1 MTKPAKKQH
10 TTRRKRATSKADS
23 RAAAKKT
30 VSLKERLNKAWRR
43 LTQRR
48 QAFLRR
54 RPHRSFRV
62 TKRRDYRRSL
72 KLPGYFALT
81 KQAWQLM
88 RKHWRIFVG
97 LAAIYAVLGVLLS
110 GLMSQ
115 DTYQQLKDTIN
126 EANQGGAL
134 GAVMPTLTLFAGV
147 VTSQLGG
154 SSTGGVA
161 SSQQVI
167 GTLIGL
173 YIWLTTIWLVRGVT
187 AGKRPKIR
195 DGLYNAGA
203 PVIALSVLVFI
214 ALVQLLPAAIAVII
228 YGAADTS
235 GMLQQTVVLMLAA
248 GATTLIVTLSIYW
261 LTSTLFAMVI
271 ITLPGMYPLE
281 AARLASDVVLGRRMR
296 ILLRLMWLLVV
307 LAVVWAVVLIP
318 VIIIDSALKAAIP
331 ALNWLPLVPLVALML
346 AALSIVASA
355 CYIYLFYRKVVADD
369 SAPA

>member
-10 TTRRKRATSKADS
+10 TTRRKRAATKTDNHSAT
-23 RAAAKKT
+23 KKN
-30 VSLKERLNKAWRR
+30 VSLKERIGRTWQQLMR
-43 LTQRR
+43 RR

-81 KQAWQLM
+81 NQAWQLM
-88 RKHWRIFVG
+88 RQHWRIFVG

-126 EANQGGAL
+126 EANQEGAL
-134 GAVMPTLTLFAGV
+134 GAVIPTLTLFTGV
-147 VTSQLGG
+147 VTSQLSG
-154 SSTGGVA
+154 STGGVA
-161 SSQQVI
+161 SSQQVV

-173 YIWLTTIWLVRGVT
+173 YIWLTTIWLVRGVIV
-187 AGKRPKIR
+187 GKRPKIR

-248 GATTLIVTLSIYW
+248 GAAILIVTLSIYW

-318 VIIIDSALKAAIP
+318 VIIIDGALKAAIP
-331 ALNWLPLVPLVALML
+331 ALNWLPLVPLTALML

>member
-1 MTKPAKKQH
+1 MTKPTKRQH

-23 RAAAKKT
+23 RAAIKKN
-30 VSLKERLNKAWRR
+30 VSLKEGVGGAWQRLM
-43 LTQRR
+43 QRR

-88 RKHWRIFVG
+88 RQHWRIFVG

-126 EANQGGAL
+126 EANQEGAL
-134 GAVMPTLTLFAGV
+134 GAVMPTLALFAGV
-147 VTSQLGG
+147 VTNQLGG
-154 SSTGGVA
+154 STGGVG
-161 SSQQVI
+161 SSQQLV
-167 GTLIGL
+167 GALIGL
-173 YIWLTTIWLVRGVT
+173 YIWLTTIWLIRGVT
-187 AGKRPKIR
+187 ADKRLKIR

-203 PVIALSVLVFI
+203 PVIALAVLVFI
-214 ALVQLLPAAIAVII
+214 ALIQLLPAAIAVII

-248 GATTLIVTLSIYW
+248 GATILIVTLSIYW

-271 ITLPGMYPLE
+271 VTLPGMYPLE

-307 LAVVWAVVLIP
+307 LAVVWAAVLIP
-318 VIIIDSALKAAIP
+318 VITIDGALKTVIP
-331 ALNWLPLVPLVALML
+331 ALNWLPLVPLVALL
-346 AALSIVASA
+346 LVAFSIVASA

>member
-1 MTKPAKKQH
+1 MTKSTKKQR

-23 RAAAKKT
+23 RAAAKKN
-30 VSLKERLNKAWRR
+30 VSLKEGVGGVWRR

-62 TKRRDYRRSL
+62 TKRRDYSRSL
-72 KLPGYFALT
+72 KLPGYFTLT
-81 KQAWQLM
+81 NQAWQLM
-88 RKHWRIFVG
+88 RRHWRIFVG

-126 EANQGGAL
+126 EANQEGTL
-134 GAVMPTLTLFAGV
+134 GAVMPTLALFAGV
-147 VTSQLGG
+147 VTNQLGG
-154 SSTGGVA
+154 STGGVA
-161 SSQQVI
+161 SSQQVV
-167 GTLIGL
+167 GVLIGL
-173 YIWLTTIWLVRGVT
+173 YIWLTTIWLVRGVI

-214 ALVQLLPAAIAVII
+214 ALVQLLPAAIAAII

-248 GATTLIVTLSIYW
+248 GATILIVTLSIYW

-271 ITLPGMYPLE
+271 VTLPGMYPLE
-281 AARLASDVVLGRRMR
+281 AARLASDVVLGRRIR

-307 LAVVWAVVLIP
+307 LAVVWAAVLIP
-318 VIIIDSALKAAIP
+318 VITIDGALKTVIP
-331 ALNWLPLVPLVALML
+331 ALSWLPLVPLVALL
-346 AALSIVASA
+346 LVAFSIVASA

>member
-1 MTKPAKKQH
+1 MTKSTKKQH

-30 VSLKERLNKAWRR
+30 VSLKERLNKAWQR
-43 LTQRR
+43 LIQRR

-97 LAAIYAVLGVLLS
+97 LTAIYAVLGVLLS
-110 GLMSQ
+110 GLISQ

-126 EANQGGAL
+126 GTNQGGAL
-134 GAVMPTLTLFAGV
+134 GTIVPTLMLFAGV
-147 VTSQLGG
+147 VTNQLGNST
-154 SSTGGVA
+154 SSAG

-167 GTLIGL
+167 GALIGL
-173 YIWLTTIWLVRGVT
+173 YIWLTTIWLVRGVIV
-187 AGKRPKIR
+187 GKRPKIR

-214 ALVQLLPAAIAVII
+214 ALIQLLPAAIAVII

-248 GATTLIVTLSIYW
+248 GATILIVTLSIYW

-318 VIIIDSALKAAIP
+318 VIIIDGALKAAIP

>member
-10 TTRRKRATSKADS
+10 TTRRKRA
-23 RAAAKKT
+23 AAKTDNHSATKKN
-30 VSLKERLNKAWRR
+30 VSLKERIGRTWQQLMR
-43 LTQRR
+43 RR

-62 TKRRDYRRSL
+62 TRRRDYRRSL

-81 KQAWQLM
+81 NQAWQLM
-88 RKHWRIFVG
+88 RQHWRIFVG

-126 EANQGGAL
+126 EANQEGAL

-154 SSTGGVA
+154 STGGVA
-161 SSQQVI
+161 SSQQVV

-173 YIWLTTIWLVRGVT
+173 YIWLTTIWLVRGVA

-248 GATTLIVTLSIYW
+248 GAAILI
-261 LTSTLFAMVI
+261 AMVI

-318 VIIIDSALKAAIP
+318 VIIIDGALKAAIP

>member
-1 MTKPAKKQH
+1 MTKSTKKQH

-30 VSLKERLNKAWRR
+30 VSLKKRLNKAWQR
-43 LTQRR
+43 LMQRR

-88 RKHWRIFVG
+88 RKHWQIFVG
-97 LAAIYAVLGVLLS
+97 LTAIYAVLGVLLS
-110 GLMSQ
+110 GLISQ

-126 EANQGGAL
+126 GTNQGSAL
-134 GAVMPTLTLFAGV
+134 GTIVPTLMLFAGV
-147 VTSQLGG
+147 VTNQLGG
-154 SSTGGVA
+154 STGGVA

-167 GTLIGL
+167 GALIGL

-187 AGKRPKIR
+187 AGRRLKIR

-214 ALVQLLPAAIAVII
+214 ALIQLLPAAIAVII

-248 GATTLIVTLSIYW
+248 GATILIVTLSIYW

-307 LAVVWAVVLIP
+307 LAVVWAAVLIP
-318 VIIIDSALKAAIP
+318 VITIDGALKTVIP

-346 AALSIVASA
+346 VAFSIVASA

>member
-1 MTKPAKKQH
+1 MTKSTKKQH

-23 RAAAKKT
+23 RAATKKT
-30 VSLKERLNKAWRR
+30 VSLKERLNKAWQR

-72 KLPGYFALT
+72 KLPGYFMLT
-81 KQAWQLM
+81 NQAWQLM
-88 RKHWRIFVG
+88 RQHRRIFVG

-126 EANQGGAL
+126 EANQEGAL
-134 GAVMPTLTLFAGV
+134 GAVIPTLALFAGV
-147 VTSQLGG
+147 VTNQLGG
-154 SSTGGVA
+154 STGGVA
-161 SSQQVI
+161 SSQQVV
-167 GTLIGL
+167 GALIGL
-173 YIWLTTIWLVRGVT
+173 YIWLTTIWLIRGVAT
-187 AGKRPKIR
+187 GKRPKIR

-214 ALVQLLPAAIAVII
+214 ALVQLLPAAIAAII

-248 GATTLIVTLSIYW
+248 GATILIVTLSIYW

-271 ITLPGMYPLE
+271 VTLPGMYPLE
-281 AARLASDVVLGRRMR
+281 AARLASDVVLGRRIR

-307 LAVVWAVVLIP
+307 LAVVWAAVLIP
-318 VIIIDSALKAAIP
+318 VITIDGALKTVISALS
-331 ALNWLPLVPLVALML
+331 WLPLVPLVALL
-346 AALSIVASA
+346 LVAFSIVASA

>member
-1 MTKPAKKQH
+1 MTKPTKKQH
-10 TTRRKRATSKADS
+10 TTRRKRATSKVDS
-23 RAAAKKT
+23 RAATKKS
-30 VSLKERLNKAWRR
+30 VSLKEGVGGAWQRLM
-43 LTQRR
+43 QRR

-72 KLPGYFALT
+72 KLPGYFTLT
-81 KQAWQLM
+81 NQAWQLM
-88 RKHWRIFVG
+88 RQHWRIFVG

-126 EANQGGAL
+126 EANQEGAL
-134 GAVMPTLTLFAGV
+134 GAVMPTLALFAGV
-147 VTSQLGG
+147 VTNQLGG
-154 SSTGGVA
+154 STGGVA
-161 SSQQVI
+161 SSQQLV
-167 GTLIGL
+167 GALIGL
-173 YIWLTTIWLVRGVT
+173 YIWLTTIWLIRGVAT
-187 AGKRPKIR
+187 GKRPKIR

-214 ALVQLLPAAIAVII
+214 ALIQLLPAAIAAVI

-248 GATTLIVTLSIYW
+248 GATILIVTLSIYW

-271 ITLPGMYPLE
+271 VTLPGMYPLE
-281 AARLASDVVLGRRMR
+281 AARLASDVVLGRRIR

-307 LAVVWAVVLIP
+307 LAVVWAAVLIP
-318 VIIIDSALKAAIP
+318 GITIDGALKTVIP

-346 AALSIVASA
+346 VAFSIVASA

>member
-10 TTRRKRATSKADS
+10 TTRRKRTASKTGNHS
-23 RAAAKKT
+23 PTKKN
-30 VSLKERLNKAWRR
+30 VSLKERISGTWRQLMR
-43 LTQRR
+43 RR

-81 KQAWQLM
+81 GQVWQLM
-88 RKHWRIFVG
+88 RKDWRIFVG
-97 LAAIYAVLGVLLS
+97 LAAIYAILGVLLS

-126 EANQGGAL
+126 EVNQEGTL

-147 VTSQLGG
+147 VTNQLGG
-154 SSTGGVA
+154 STGGVA

-167 GTLIGL
+167 GALIGL

-187 AGKRPKIR
+187 AGKRLKIR

-248 GATTLIVTLSIYW
+248 GAAILIVTLSLYW

-281 AARLASDVVLGRRMR
+281 AMRLASDIVLGRRMR
-296 ILLRLMWLLVV
+296 ILLRLMWLFVV
-307 LAVVWAVVLIP
+307 LAVVWAAILIP
-318 VIIIDSALKAAIP
+318 VIMIDGALKAAIP
-331 ALNWLPLVPLVALML
+331 ALNWLPLVPLMALML

-355 CYIYLFYRKVVADD
+355 CYVYLFYRKVVADD

>member
-1 MTKPAKKQH
+1 MTKSTKKQH

-30 VSLKERLNKAWRR
+30 VSLKERLNKAWQR

-97 LAAIYAVLGVLLS
+97 LTAIYAVLGVLLS
-110 GLMSQ
+110 GLISQ

-126 EANQGGAL
+126 GTNQGGAL
-134 GAVMPTLTLFAGV
+134 GTIVPTLMLFAGV
-147 VTSQLGG
+147 VTTQLG
-154 SSTGGVA
+154 
-161 SSQQVI
+161 
-167 GTLIGL
+167 
-173 YIWLTTIWLVRGVT
+173 
-187 AGKRPKIR
+187 

-214 ALVQLLPAAIAVII
+214 ALIQLLPAAIAVII

-248 GATTLIVTLSIYW
+248 GATILIVTLSIYW

-296 ILLRLMWLLVV
+296 ILLRLMWLLLV
-307 LAVVWAVVLIP
+307 LAVVWAAVLIP
-318 VIIIDSALKAAIP
+318 VITIDGALKTVIP
-331 ALNWLPLVPLVALML
+331 ALNWLPLVPLMALML
-346 AALSIVASA
+346 VALSIVASA